1 MSLRSKPLAEFP
13 FASGNLKLGFE
24 VNSRWE
30 SNREYLLALLKGRS
44 ALFRLA
50 SQYLASW
57 SKATNPTVLHYRD
70 YLLGKG
76 LFECLV
82 NCQYRDV
89 AKSTLTRH
97 SAKAWA
103 AYSYDDIWP
112 YRSPNPE
119 HPPDYKYADV
129 LGSLG
134 YYATQLN
141 PNVTPTELLSSL
153 VGVVWQDL
161 GFVGNATDRLTQLY
175 SALDLSGLAVIP
187 ATLTTI
193 NQATSGAALTQ
204 LYQLRRQQL
213 PLETN
218 QLALRVFLGEYEDSV
233 FYLCFPLLTEA
244 HRESITRALSNCLS
258 LAKPSGGLLILQA
271 SAVEGYLKAVELLN
285 AQPETVLRL
294 PLDTFYASTAY
305 FDLKYQLACSLALSY
320 DAYSIQSTWD
330 SILTASQS
338 ARNAKQL
345 ALYWLSGSDR
355 DSILATGNTRI
366 NVVGWYQAE
375 DLRLTEIAETA
386 DPQFL
391 SLQQQPPKGTTR
403 LLKADKQFGNRINLQ
418 VTDVLGN
425 PVEGKVFPLYGPDA
439 TGTLTPTGGV
449 GSYSVTLSSSN
460 PVAFVATDP
469 QGTAVDLDT
478 YLATESYSTEQSYSN
493 VVPVFPQPADT
504 STTTIETGFQDV
516 LSTYDLLFGLQ
527 STTNPRGSNNDLYLA
542 NGLPEPGLQDYQMQL
557 RAMRDDIY
565 GYRQE
570 SSARTLGLVSL
581 LDSVHLSSAIK
592 SVLDWLPSK
601 PAAETVADQPT
612 TASKDGVDTTAADNT
627 LSGGPLVP
635 TSEGIA

>member
-1 MSLRSKPLAEFP
+1 MSLRSKPLTEFP
-13 FASGNLKLGFE
+13 FAAGNLKLGFE

-44 ALFRLA
+44 SLFQLA

-57 SKATNPTVLHYRD
+57 SKTSNPTVLHYRD

-82 NCQYRDV
+82 NCQYRDS
-89 AKSTLTRH
+89 AKTTLTRH
-97 SAKAWA
+97 STKAWA

-112 YRSPNPE
+112 YRSPSPQ

-134 YYATQLN
+134 YYATQLD

-153 VGVVWQDL
+153 VGIVWQNL
-161 GFVGNATDRLTQLY
+161 GFVGNPTDRLTQLY
-175 SALDLSGLAVIP
+175 SALDLSGPLSVIP
-187 ATLTTI
+187 AALTVI
-193 NQATSGAALTQ
+193 NQATSGIALTQ
-204 LYQLRRQQL
+204 LYQLRREQL
-213 PLETN
+213 VPQTD
-218 QLALRVFLGEYEDSV
+218 QLALRVFLGEYDDSV
-233 FYLCFPLLTEA
+233 FHLCFPLLTDA
-244 HRESITRALSNCLS
+244 SKDSITKVLSNCLS
-258 LAKPSGGLLILQA
+258 LTKPSGGLLILQA
-271 SAVEGYLKAVELLN
+271 LAVEGYLKAVELLN

-294 PLDTFYASTAY
+294 PLDTFYASTVY
-305 FDLKYQLACSLALSY
+305 SDIKYELASNLALSY

-345 ALYWLSGSDR
+345 ALYWLSGSAR
-355 DSILATGNTRI
+355 DSIPAISDTRI

-403 LLKADKQFGNRINLQ
+403 LLKADKQFGNRISLQ

-439 TGTLTPTGGV
+439 TGTLTPTGGI
-449 GSYSVTLSSSN
+449 GSYSVTLSSTN

-469 QGTAVDLDT
+469 EGSVVDLDT
-478 YLATESYSTEQSYSN
+478 YLAVEEPYSTEQSYSN
-493 VVPVFPQPADT
+493 VVPVFPQPTDT
-504 STTTIETGFQDV
+504 STSAIETGFQDV

-527 STTNPRGSNNDLYLA
+527 STSNPRGSNNDLYLA

-581 LDSVHLSSAIK
+581 LDSVHLNSAIK
-592 SVLDWLPSK
+592 SALDWLPSK
-601 PAAETVADQPT
+601 PPAEAAADKPT
-612 TASKDGVDTTAADNT
+612 TTTENGVDTST
-627 LSGGPLVP
+627 LMSGGSL
-635 TSEGIA
+635 TSSSEGIA